1 MRSVTV
7 TGTCAPQVGSF
18 CLSEAG
24 AGSDSFALKTRAEKK
39 GGHYVLNGSK
49 MWISS
54 AREAELFLVMANAD
68 PGAVSS
74 RTLSVLFLSVP
85 CPGPQGLVL
94 ESPSSA
100 PAGLAPSSLA
110 AQPPGAV
117 QVCAPRGGHRQCRFV
132 SHSLLNDEKPR
143 YLVSAF
149 SFKTIL
155 FNWKIDIQ
163 QSKYILT
170 FVFSRM

>member
-1 MRSVTV
+1 M
-7 TGTCAPQVGSF
+7 TGARAPQVGSF

-74 RTLSVLFLSVP
+74 RTPSVLFLSVP
-85 CPGPQGLVL
+85 CPGPRGLVL
-94 ESPSSA
+94 ESPSS
-100 PAGLAPSSLA
+100 LAT
-110 AQPPGAV
+110 QPPGAV
-117 QVCAPRGGHRQCRFV
+117 QVCAPRGGHHRCR
-132 SHSLLNDEKPR
+132 SISNSLLNDEKPR
-143 YLVSAF
+143 YLVSTF
-149 SFKTIL
+149 SFKTL
-155 FNWKIDIQ
+155 SFNWKIDIQ
-163 QSKYILT
+163 RSKYILT